1 MTAWIRRIVA
11 SLVATATVAAV
22 ALLGSGSPAG
32 ADRPIAT
39 ARLRLADGDAI
50 GRVRFYDR
58 GSSTKVSVRIDFPQ
72 GVTTLQDFHG
82 FHVHAN
88 DNPANG
94 EGCQADPAAAPS
106 TWFVSADGHFKAPGE
121 THGAHKG
128 DLQTLYLLANGKA
141 SATFY
146 VDRFEPHELDGRAV
160 VFHAGRDNYGNIPVG
175 TAAEEY
181 TPNSPAAVTRTADTG
196 NAGNRVACG
205 LLEVG

>member
-1 MTAWIRRIVA
+1 MTAWIRRIVV
-11 SLVATATVAAV
+11 SVVATATVAAV
-22 ALLGSGSPAG
+22 ALLGFGSPAG

-50 GRVRFYDR
+50 GRVRFHDR

-106 TWFVSADGHFKAPGE
+106 TWFVSADGHFKAPAE
-121 THGAHKG
+121 THGGHKG

-141 SATFY
+141 TATFY
-146 VDRFEPHELDGRAV
+146 VDRFEPQELDGRAV

-181 TPNSPAAVTRTADTG
+181 TPNSPAALTRTADTG

-205 LLEVG
+205 VLEVD

>member
-1 MTAWIRRIVA
+1 MTPWIRRVGA
-11 SLVATATVAAV
+11 PLVATATLAAV
-22 ALLGSGSPAG
+22 TQFSSGSPAG

-39 ARLRLADGDAI
+39 ARLRLADGDGI

-58 GSSTKVSVRIDFPQ
+58 GRETKVSVRIDVPR

-94 EGCQADPAAAPS
+94 DGCQADPSAAPS

-128 DLQTLYLLANGKA
+128 DLQTLYLLANGEA
-141 SATFY
+141 TATFY
-146 VDRFEPHELDGRAV
+146 VDRLEAHELDGRAV
-160 VFHAGRDNYGNIPVG
+160 VFHANRDNYGNVPVG
-175 TAAEEY
+175 TAAEQY
-181 TPNSPAAVTRTADTG
+181 TPNSAAALTRTADTG
-196 NAGNRVACG
+196 NAGDRIACG
-205 LLEVG
+205 VLEVG

>member
-22 ALLGSGSPAG
+22 ALLGSGGPAG

-146 VDRFEPHELDGRAV
+146 VDRFEPQELDGRAV